1 MTLRPTTF
9 RPETT
14 WYLGLS
20 TSGHDPALAIADETG
35 RIRFAEATE
44 RFVQDKRAW
53 GIAPDH
59 VNHLEHAL
67 KVCGAD
73 PERDRFVV
81 ATSWKSVKAALDISV
96 HDAMLPATDTLW
108 IRGLQAGLQAG
119 AGTNLLRLGV
129 EDARRETLHFDH
141 HLCHAAT
148 AAYFAPV
155 DDAVNLVL
163 DGEGEVGAA
172 SLFSMS
178 GRRLTRKWRSWGPG
192 SLGTFYAWLTFHCGF
207 DWRLGEE
214 WKVMGLAA
222 YGTVLPDLMNE
233 LTGLLSADRGR
244 LKFTDDR
251 TIAAIDAL
259 TRAHAR
265 APGAPVMDGADLAA
279 TGQAAYAALADLV
292 ISAVRED
299 GVPDLLLSGGCALN
313 SSYNGTIAGRLGFER
328 LHVPPCPADDGN
340 AIGAALLAFMQDR
353 DEEAV
358 PQSPDASPFLG
369 TTPERALERKMMF
382 AANGL
387 VVANVAGRSADVVA
401 GRLSQGRVIGVMR
414 GAAEFGP
421 RALGHRSILA
431 DPTYPGIKDRINAE
445 IKGREPYRPLAP
457 VVPEAE
463 VGDWFE
469 RPQPSPYMSVTLPWR
484 NAVRDLV
491 PSVVHADGT
500 GRLQTVS
507 PETQPWM
514 SGLLEALRRTS
525 GAPVALNTSLN
536 VMGKPIAHSVEDALA
551 ILATTGLDGVLCED
565 FLVEKP
571 VVD

>member
-1 MTLRPTTF
+1 M
-9 RPETT
+9 TT

-20 TSGHDPALAIADETG
+20 TSGHDPALAIADEAG
-35 RIRFAEATE
+35 QIRFAEATE

-59 VNHLEHAL
+59 VTHLEHAL
-67 KVCGAD
+67 KACGAD

-81 ATSWKSVKAALDISV
+81 ATSWKAVKASLDIVV
-96 HDAMLPATDTLW
+96 HDAMLPASDTIW
-108 IRGLQAGLQAG
+108 MRGLQAGLQASAG
-119 AGTNLLRLGV
+119 ANLLRLGV
-129 EDARRETLHFDH
+129 EDGRRETLHFDH
-141 HLCHAAT
+141 HHCHAAAT
-148 AAYFAPV
+148 AYFAPV
-155 DDAVNLVL
+155 DDAVCLVL

-178 GRRLTRKWRSWGPG
+178 SRELKRKWRGWGPG

-222 YGTVLPDLMNE
+222 YGSILPE
-233 LTGLLSADRGR
+233 LQGEMTRLLLVDHGR
-244 LKFTDDR
+244 LKFADNE

-265 APGAPVMDGADLAA
+265 MPAEPIMKAADLAA
-279 TGQAAYAALADLV
+279 TGQAVYAALADRV
-292 ISAVRED
+292 IADVRED
-299 GVPDLLLSGGCALN
+299 GVPDLLLTGGCALN

-328 LHVPPCPADDGN
+328 VHIAPCPADDGN

-353 DEEAV
+353 GVAGV
-358 PQSPDASPFLG
+358 PASPDASPFLG
-369 TTPERALERKMMF
+369 TVPDRAIERKMAH

-387 VVANVAGRSADVVA
+387 SVTDVSGRSAAAVA
-401 GRLSQGRVIGVMR
+401 GRLAEGRVIGVMR
-414 GAAEFGP
+414 GPAEFGP

-431 DPTYPGIKDRINAE
+431 DPTRPEIKDRINAE

-457 VVPEAE
+457 VVLEAE

-469 RPQPSPYMSVTLPWR
+469 RPQPSPYMSITLPWR
-484 NAVRDLV
+484 STVQVRV

-507 PETQPWM
+507 PDSQPWM
-514 SGLLEALRRTS
+514 SALLDSLRQTT
-525 GAPVALNTSLN
+525 GVPVALNTSLN

-565 FLVEKP
+565 YLVEKP
-571 VVD
+571 

>member
-1 MTLRPTTF
+1 M
-9 RPETT
+9 TT

-59 VNHLEHAL
+59 VSHLEHAL

-73 PERDRFVV
+73 PERDRFVA
-81 ATSWKSVKAALDISV
+81 ATSWKSVKASLDLVV
-96 HDAMLPATDTLW
+96 HDAMLPAIDTLW
-108 IRGLQAGLQAG
+108 IRGLQAGLQASAG
-119 AGTNLLRLGV
+119 ANLRRLGV
-129 EDARRETLHFDH
+129 EDTRRETLHFDH
-141 HLCHAAT
+141 HLCHAAAT
-148 AAYFAPV
+148 AYFAPV
-155 DDAVNLVL
+155 DDAVCLVL

-172 SLFSMS
+172 SLFDMS
-178 GRRLTRKWRSWGPG
+178 GRQLKRKWRSWGPG

-222 YGTVLPDLMNE
+222 YGTVLPELMGE
-233 LTGLLSADRGR
+233 MVGLLASDRGR
-244 LKFTDDR
+244 LKFADDQR
-251 TIAAIDAL
+251 IAAIDAL
-259 TRAHAR
+259 TRVHAR
-265 APGAPVMDGADLAA
+265 TPDAPVMDAADLAA
-279 TGQAAYAALADLV
+279 TGQAAYAALADQV
-292 ISAVRED
+292 ISDVRKD
-299 GVPDLLLSGGCALN
+299 GVADLLLSGGCALN
-313 SSYNGTIAGRLGFER
+313 SSHNGTIAGRLGFDR
-328 LHVPPCPADDGN
+328 LHVAPCPADDGN

-353 DEEAV
+353 DEDAV

-369 TTPERALERKMMF
+369 TAPDRALERKMTF
-382 AANGL
+382 AANGFAVTNL
-387 VVANVAGRSADVVA
+387 AGRSTDVVA
-401 GRLSQGRVIGVMR
+401 ERLAQGQVIGVMR
-414 GAAEFGP
+414 GPAEFGP

-431 DPTYPGIKDRINAE
+431 DPTHRGIKDRINAE

-469 RPQPSPYMSVTLPWR
+469 RPQPSPYMSITLPWR
-484 NAVRDLV
+484 STVRDRV

-507 PETQPWM
+507 PGNQPWM

-525 GAPVALNTSLN
+525 GVPVALNTSLN

-551 ILATTGLDGVLCED
+551 ILTTTGLDGVLCED
-565 FLVEKP
+565 FLIEKP
-571 VVD
+571 